1 METDYELRGFYRP
14 HFFSL
19 FINAEFYGELSD
31 LSQTDLGTFVH
42 EYVHYLQNVTTIF
55 GLRNSLFYFNYLYE
69 VKRYIV
75 DNESLKIPL
84 NEIPHSEAINKG
96 NDLFQLTYGTSR
108 TFSPEYDRAEVYI
121 AKNSNNNTV
130 VENVCI
136 DLFLHDSKIET
147 IIFGNKCVKESM
159 AHLYQMLFDENAKS
173 DSFPYQS
180 VEILCGLIYPELLDD
195 KRKLITLCLISLNSQ
210 NCGLILFQ
218 LLHKAKADKDL
229 NGIDLYKKYS
239 EELTVYNSNKVITI
253 KKFLIESLSK
263 FEGTLSASLV
273 TEVKHFKLLIENIC
287 LSAEKNILPLIEVIY
302 NEESSPIEK
311 IQSLI
316 DFYGI
321 PHIRTQN
328 GYNYYPQDADSEQ
341 PALEFVELIGQRIVL
356 DRILGFGFNKNDNL
370 CTLYSQCQLAE
381 DDITDDNCFDKQWE
395 REKDCPFKVVSDNW
409 KLKEK
414 ITAGDNL

>member
-1 METDYELRGFYRP
+1 METEYELRGFYRP

-19 FINAEFYGELSD
+19 FINAEFYGDLSD
-31 LSQTDLGTFVH
+31 LTQTDLGTFVH

-84 NEIPHSEAINKG
+84 NEIPFSKAIIKG
-96 NDLFQLTYGTSR
+96 NDLFQLSYGTSK
-108 TFSPEYDRAEVYI
+108 TFSPDYDKAEVYI
-121 AKNSNNNTV
+121 GKNSRNDTV
-130 VENVCI
+130 IENVCI
-136 DLFLHDSKIET
+136 NLFLHDTKTET
-147 IIFGNKCVKESM
+147 IIIGSNCVKEGM
-159 AHLYQMLFDENAKS
+159 AHLYQKLFDENVKS

-210 NCGLILFQ
+210 NSGLTLFQ
-218 LLHKAKADKDL
+218 LLHKAKGDKDL

-239 EELTVYNSNKVITI
+239 EELTVYNGNKEISVME
-253 KKFLIESLSK
+253 FLIASLSK
-263 FEGTLSASLV
+263 FEETLSASLV
-273 TEVKHFKLLIENIC
+273 SEIKHFKLLIENIR

-302 NEESSPIEK
+302 DEESSPVEK
-311 IQSLI
+311 IKSLI

-328 GYNYYPQDADSEQ
+328 GYNHYPQDNELQQ
-341 PALEFVELIGQRIVL
+341 PAMEFVELFGQRIVL
-356 DRILGFGFNKNDNL
+356 DRILGLGYNKDDNL
-370 CTLYSQCQLAE
+370 CSLYSQCQLSE
-381 DDITDDNCFDKQWE
+381 DDNTDDNCLDKQWE
-395 REKDCPFKVVSDNW
+395 REKVCPFKIISDNW
-409 KLKEK
+409 KLNEK
-414 ITAGDNL
+414 ITAGNKL